1 MKDIAKP
8 IYTKMGKKC
17 NPGRRKQHSFP
28 IECQVNM
35 GLLQASQ
42 NLYPYPCLDI
52 PITHHH
58 GNQGFLTG
66 TLNIIKTQKE
76 EKIAKIQIAPG

>member
-1 MKDIAKP
+1 
-8 IYTKMGKKC
+8 
-17 NPGRRKQHSFP
+17 
-28 IECQVNM
+28 M

-42 NLYPYPCLDI
+42 NFYPYPCLDI

-58 GNQGFLTG
+58 GNQVFLTG

-76 EKIAKIQIAPG
+76 GKIAKIQSPLGVGIFLGGDLMNLSSQGIVYVHCFLHPNTRP

>member
-1 MKDIAKP
+1 
-8 IYTKMGKKC
+8 
-17 NPGRRKQHSFP
+17 
-28 IECQVNM
+28 M